1 METMIQVNELTK
13 VFGSHCLR
21 RMSDRLFDGH
31 VLGSEESGL
40 QNYREYRTFTCLV
53 QADLVDNTGVH
64 PVERIEPV
72 VWFAEERIAFQ
83 LCECTHID
91 ISAFQL

>member
-21 RMSDRLFDGH
+21 RMSYRLFDGH

-40 QNYREYRTFTCLV
+40 QNL
-53 QADLVDNTGVH
+53 
-64 PVERIEPV
+64 
-72 VWFAEERIAFQ
+72 
-83 LCECTHID
+83 
-91 ISAFQL
+91 

>member
-31 VLGSEESGL
+31 EESGL
-40 QNYREYRTFTCLV
+40 QNL
-53 QADLVDNTGVH
+53 
-64 PVERIEPV
+64 
-72 VWFAEERIAFQ
+72 
-83 LCECTHID
+83 
-91 ISAFQL
+91 